1 MCLMLG
7 TWLLVSDVQ
16 EESASIDT
24 RISNEDVVRNPV
36 VIGQGRDLLP
46 ESLGPGGKL
55 GPLRSSEEVSSSFAR
70 DEENLTTGVVEKC
83 ETSALIWKRMVE
95 NLYGKRPSLSSKR
108 SADDQIE
115 PSKCN
120 EFDTMLKKMK
130 LVKIVDECPT
140 ATLNGIENA

>member
-55 GPLRSSEEVSSSFAR
+55 GPLRSSEEVSSSFVKFC
-70 DEENLTTGVVEKC
+70 NLTTGVVEKC